1 MLINTSRGELIKTK
15 DVIQSLKDGKMGHLG
30 IDVYEEEEGI
40 FFEDMSSSIVKDDML
55 SRLLTFPNVLITS
68 HQAFFTH
75 EALINIAET
84 TMANITAFAQT
95 GKCANE
101 IS

>member
-1 MLINTSRGELIKTK
+1 MINTSRGEFIKIQ
-15 DVIQSLKDGKMGHLG
+15 DIIQSLKDGKIGYLG
-30 IDVYEEEEGI
+30 IDVYEEKEGV

-75 EALINIAET
+75 ETLINIAET
-84 TMANITAFAQT
+84 TMTNITEFAQT

-101 IS
+101 IG